1 MQDRLRLTEERITA
15 MAEGIRQVATL
26 PDPIRITAFPDLKQ
40 RLAASVV
47 TFGRD
52 S

>member
-26 PDPIRITAFPDLKQ
+26 PDPIGEVDKMWRNEA
-40 RLAASVV
+40 
-47 TFGRD
+47 GC
-52 S
+52 